1 MDTDVLLHDLNE
13 IQWDVNIFNDDGQIQ
28 TIQGIDAN
36 LPQASAY
43 IFSVVP
49 PGPLPKQFW
58 QGKQYSLN
66 HNKQYCSIFKVTQLC
81 LLNHSTFSTNTQVL
95 YHFHLSLSGIPDNPQ
110 DTLR

>member
-1 MDTDVLLHDLNE
+1 MDTDVLLNDLNE
-13 IQWDVNIFNDDGQIQ
+13 IQWDVNIFHEDGQIQ

-58 QGKQYSLN
+58 Q
-66 HNKQYCSIFKVTQLC
+66 NKQYPSTNQEQFCSIFKVNTLTINTC
-81 LLNHSTFSTNTQVL
+81 SLRDIISGFVPFSLIAKWN
-95 YHFHLSLSGIPDNPQ
+95 F
-110 DTLR
+110 

>member
-1 MDTDVLLHDLNE
+1 MPPETWAVSTLIPTKGTINMIMFILGMDTDVLLNDLNE
-13 IQWDVNIFNDDGQIQ
+13 IQWDVNIFHEDGQIQ

-58 QGKQYSLN
+58 QDKQYSSTD
-66 HNKQYCSIFKVTQLC
+66 QQQFCSVFKV
-81 LLNHSTFSTNTQVL
+81 NTFS
-95 YHFHLSLSGIPDNPQ
+95 Y
-110 DTLR
+110 